1 MNRGTHAVIACIA
14 LLSVAPSAWAA
25 SGHLEGYIPATANGE
40 GRFGSFWKT
49 DVWIYQQ
56 GASVVHLWFN
66 PAGQNNADAQS
77 VVVQLDGPVV
87 QISDIVGS
95 LFESEGIGS
104 IHYLADG
111 PVSVVSRTWTAA
123 PEGGGYGQTI
133 PGIPVGDASSA
144 GTGQGGALRMLV
156 DQKAGA
162 RANLGIVN
170 VSPVALTAAV
180 EIFTAD
186 GQEAPGNSSFTVDL
200 APFDMIQLND
210 VLSRRLLAGE
220 REGLIIRVGVTSTEG
235 AILAYLTDVD
245 NNTNDA
251 SYQEGFRFS
260 Y

>member
-1 MNRGTHAVIACIA
+1 MRGRIFFAVVGLA
-14 LLSVAPSAWAA
+14 LLSAVPGVWAA
-25 SGHLEGYIPATANGE
+25 SGHLEGYIPVAANGE
-40 GRFGSFWKT
+40 GRFDSFWTT

-66 PAGQNNADAQS
+66 PAGQDNTAGQS
-77 VVVQLDGPVV
+77 VVVELDGPVV

-95 LFESEGIGS
+95 LFETEGIGS

-111 PVSVVSRTWTAA
+111 PITVVSRTWTAA
-123 PEGGGYGQTI
+123 PEGGGYGQTT
-133 PGIPVGDASSA
+133 PGVPVGNASFAS
-144 GTGQGGALRMLV
+144 TGQGGALRMLV

-180 EIFTAD
+180 DIFTAD

-200 APFDMIQLND
+200 APFDMTQIGD
-210 VLSRRLLAGE
+210 VLNRLQAGE
-220 REGLIIRVGVTSTEG
+220 REGLIIRVGITSAEG
-235 AILAYLTDVD
+235 AILAYLSEVD
-245 NNTNDA
+245 NTTNDA

-260 Y
+260 F

>member
-1 MNRGTHAVIACIA
+1 MRGRTLLAAVGFA
-14 LLSVAPSAWAA
+14 LLSVVPSVWAA
-25 SGHLEGYIPATANGE
+25 SGHLEGYIPAAANSQ
-40 GRFGSFWKT
+40 GRFESYWTT

-66 PAGQNNADAQS
+66 PAGQDNTDGQS
-77 VVVQLDGPVV
+77 AVVELNGPVV

-95 LFESEGIGS
+95 LFGTEGIGS
-104 IHYLADG
+104 VHYLADG

-133 PGIPVGDASSA
+133 PGVPVGNASFA

-186 GQEAPGNSSFTVDL
+186 GQEAPGDSSFTVDL
-200 APFDMIQLND
+200 APFDMTQLSD
-210 VLSRRLLAGE
+210 VLDRLPAGE
-220 REGLIIRVGVTSTEG
+220 REGLIIRVGITSAEG
-235 AILAYLTDVD
+235 AILAYLSEVD
-245 NNTNDA
+245 NTTNDA
-251 SYQEGFRFS
+251 SFQEGFRFS
-260 Y
+260 F